1 MKTIIIMFIII
12 GVIISMSTIGY
23 VIYDY
28 IKEKKIDTATEKAN
42 Q

>member
-1 MKTIIIMFIII
+1 MGKIIIIFIIV
-12 GVIISMSTIGY
+12 GVFVSLSTIGY

-28 IKEKKIDTATEKAN
+28 IKEKKIDTAEKAN